1 MPFSESI
8 PEPVARSGNVSRSG
22 KPSLD
27 GAAYRERALERG
39 SEFVAAVEK
48 ILPVIRKGRPES
60 ERLGRV
66 ADASVAAMREAGVFR
81 ALTPLQYGGLELD
94 PAHFFEGIMNIGAAD
109 PSAAWIGGQL
119 TVHSFE
125 IALMDVRMQDEF
137 WGHSPDTVT
146 SSSYAPIG
154 KARVAEGGYILNG
167 TWTFSSGVDHADW
180 VLLGGGDRNYVVPKG
195 DCSIDHDSWAVAGL
209 KGTGSKSV
217 TLKEVFVPEYRAHK
231 LSDTMNGTD
240 PGLAVND
247 RPLYWLSW
255 AAMSNSVMPNSAIG
269 MTLGGLQEFIEQT
282 KTRMG
287 KQGTGNPVVT
297 NPFMHLRLA
306 NALTKVNGV
315 RSRHLE
321 NWRNL
326 FDTACRG
333 EESSRLEKM
342 RVRFEASDAAGSCME
357 AFVEIWQHAGA
368 SAVAESNPL
377 QNVFRD
383 LMAMRNHGSAA
394 RDSAAGL
401 YIGAMFDLPGPP
413 IPETLDQ
420 GILIYYR

>member
-1 MPFSESI
+1 MPLSDALHEA
-8 PEPVARSGNVSRSG
+8 VASSVNISRSGNATLNR
-22 KPSLD
+22 
-27 GAAYRERALERG
+27 AAYRERALACGR
-39 SEFVAAVEK
+39 EFVAAVEN
-48 ILPVIRKGRPES
+48 IIPIIRAGREES

-66 ADASVAAMREAGVFR
+66 ADASVAAMREVGVFR
-81 ALTPLQYGGLELD
+81 ALTPLQYGGLEMD
-94 PAHFFEGIMNIGAAD
+94 PAHFFEGIIKIGAAD

-137 WGHSPDTVT
+137 WGGSPDTVT

-154 KARVAEGGYILNG
+154 KAKAVEGGYILNG
-167 TWTFSSGVDHADW
+167 TWTFSSGVDHAEW
-180 VLLGGGDRNYVVPKG
+180 VLLGGGDRNYLVPKR
-195 DCSIDHDSWAVAGL
+195 DCTIDHESWAVAGL

-217 TLKEVFVPEYRAHK
+217 TLNEVFVPEYRSHK
-231 LSDTMNGTD
+231 LSDTLNGTD
-240 PGLAVND
+240 PGFAVND

-282 KTRMG
+282 KSRMG
-287 KQGTGNPVVT
+287 KQGTGDPVVT

-342 RVRFEASDAAGSCME
+342 RVRYEASDAAGCCMD
-357 AFVEIWQHAGA
+357 AFVEIWPHAGA
-368 SAVAESNPL
+368 GAVAESNPL

-413 IPETLDQ
+413 IPETLHQ
-420 GILIYYR
+420 GILIYYK